1 MKKKHIFITVV
12 VVAILAGLIVLQI
25 HSWRKFDWDK
35 FATYT
40 TDLNWWRIVS
50 AIVLIYITYAM
61 RALRWKIFLRPV
73 CRARLRSLLPTQYIG
88 FTGLA
93 LLGRPGELIR
103 PYLIARK
110 EVLPV
115 SSQIAVWTVERIF
128 DIGAFATLMSIDIF
142 LFGHTLP
149 FHNALEKAAG
159 ALLGIVAFMGIVALL
174 IRRNGPGVS
183 KWIEQRL
190 SFLSRKLSRSI
201 GHKVRSFGEGLNTIH
216 DLGAFLQLA
225 GVSLAI
231 WFTIAL
237 SYVQVLHSYR
247 VHELHRMELQHVLL
261 LMGASMVGS
270 LLQLPA
276 IGGGSQLATINMM
289 SAPQWFNIPNE
300 LATSAGIML
309 WAVTFMA
316 VIPVGL
322 ALSHHEHISIRKV
335 SEESETAEEEPA
347 PERL

>member
-1 MKKKHIFITVV
+1 MKKRHIFVTAA
-12 VVAILAGLIVLQI
+12 VVAILAGLILLQI
-25 HSWRKFDWDK
+25 RTWRQFDWDK

-40 TDLNWWRIVS
+40 SDLNWWRIVS
-50 AIVLIYITYAM
+50 AVVLVYITYAM

-73 CRARLRSLLPTQYIG
+73 CRARMRSLLPTQYIG

-110 EVLPV
+110 EGLPV

-142 LFGHTLP
+142 LFGRTLP
-149 FHNALEKAAG
+149 FHHALEEAAG
-159 ALLGIVAFMGIVALL
+159 ALLGLVAFMGAVALL
-174 IRRNGPGVS
+174 IRRNGPDVAR
-183 KWIEQRL
+183 WVEQRL
-190 SFLSRKLSRSI
+190 SFLSRKLSRSLA
-201 GHKVRSFGEGLNTIH
+201 HKIRSFGEGLNTIH

-225 GVSLAI
+225 GVSLVI

-237 SYVQVLHSYR
+237 SYVEVLHAY
-247 VHELHRMELQHVLL
+247 HAHLLHRMELQHVLL

-289 SAPQWFNIPNE
+289 SAPLWFNVPHE

-322 ALSHHEHISIRKV
+322 ALSRHEHISIRKV
-335 SEESETAEEEPA
+335 SEESEVEEEEPA
-347 PERL
+347 PL